1 MEQWAGPE
9 ETLESRCF
17 RQQCG
22 KMFLVSTQGTVTPP
36 SVKYIV
42 LKKNRCYVDLTF
54 YFFALKRIETNP
66 SVPFSGTC

>member
-17 RQQCG
+17 RQRCG
-22 KMFLVSTQGTVTPP
+22 KMMFLVSTQGTVTPP

-54 YFFALKRIETNP
+54 YFFALKKNRNKP
-66 SVPFSGTC
+66 